1 REFYEEYFAMA
12 DLPAEFYLQ
21 TVERIFQ
28 KAMLATRELTFQGRR
43 VDCDAVRRTAL
54 LTIEG
59 EKDDIC
65 GVGQTVAAQ
74 ELCGSIPPF
83 RRAHHVQ
90 TGVGHYGV
98 FNGRRWESSIYPI
111 VRDFVFAHG

>member
-1 REFYEEYFAMA
+1 MA
-12 DLPAEFYLQ
+12 DMPAEFYLQ
-21 TVERIFQ
+21 TVELIFQ
-28 KAMLATRELTFQGRR
+28 KAALATGELTFRGRR
-43 VDCDAVRRTAL
+43 VDCDAIRRTAL

-65 GVGQTVAAQ
+65 SVGQTVVAQ
-74 ELCGSIPPF
+74 DLCGAIRPYM
-83 RRAHHVQ
+83 RQHHVQ

-98 FNGRRWESSIYPI
+98 FNGRRWESAIYPI